1 MIILD
6 ASGLVINPIQPDI
19 NERGLNT
26 EVQTPIAG
34 DLSLQPYYTRLNS
47 YKTTFLYY
55 SQNVSCF

>member
-26 EVQTPIAG
+26 EVQTPNAG
-34 DLSLQPYYTRLNS
+34 NLSLQPY
-47 YKTTFLYY
+47 
-55 SQNVSCF
+55 